1 MGSGNSKLTPEGETM
16 PARIRPVIHR
26 WFEEIKRRRNANM
39 SKKGLLKDAVEGEES
54 SGRPRSL
61 HDRESESTSS
71 LHKNTAPSKAALP
84 VVEEKSD
91 AAVVPRPSVSDKTN
105 KESKEHKH
113 DPEICGKRDVKGGRG
128 EEDEEEKENRVV
140 EKAVVV
146 EEVVAVHK
154 EDHHDQETT
163 EEEEEEDDELDT
175 YICPGSSPSF
185 RVYCVHSTDDDEEEE
200 EEEISKKGSRHKNS
214 PSTGDS
220 VESNFSEDQ
229 EITRTKK
236 IKGNKGRRLKRAI
249 RKSGPA
255 VKNLL
260 HVATCYHPA
269 CSGQDRAH
277 LLEEKAQ
284 AA

>member
-1 MGSGNSKLTPEGETM
+1 M
-16 PARIRPVIHR
+16 PARIRPVLHR
-26 WFEEIKRRRNANM
+26 WFEEIRRRRNANM

-54 SGRPRSL
+54 SGRPLSL

-71 LHKNTAPSKAALP
+71 LHESTVPSKAAMP

-91 AAVVPRPSVSDKTN
+91 AAVVLPRPSVSDKTY

-113 DPEICGKRDVKGGRG
+113 DPEICGKRDVKGGG
-128 EEDEEEKENRVV
+128 EEEDEEEKENKVV

-146 EEVVAVHK
+146 EEVVAAHE
-154 EDHHDQETT
+154 EDHHDQET
-163 EEEEEEDDELDT
+163 EEDEEEEDDEPDT
-175 YICPGSSPSF
+175 YICRGSPSF
-185 RVYCVHSTDDDEEEE
+185 RVYCVHSTDDEE

-220 VESNFSEDQ
+220 VESNSSEEQ
-229 EITRTKK
+229 EIRRTKK
-236 IKGNKGRRLKRAI
+236 NKGNKGRRLKRAI

>member
-16 PARIRPVIHR
+16 PARVRPVLHR
-26 WFEEIKRRRNANM
+26 WFEEIRRRRNANM

-54 SGRPRSL
+54 SGRPRYL
-61 HDRESESTSS
+61 RDTERESTSP
-71 LHKNTAPSKAALP
+71 LHETTASSKAAMP
-84 VVEEKSD
+84 TVEEKSD

-105 KESKEHKH
+105 KGSKEHKH
-113 DPEICGKRDVKGGRG
+113 GPKICGKRDVKGGG
-128 EEDEEEKENRVV
+128 EEKQENKVV

-146 EEVVAVHK
+146 EEVVAVHE

-163 EEEEEEDDELDT
+163 EEEEEEEEEDDEPGT
-175 YICPGSSPSF
+175 YICPGSPSF
-185 RVYCVHSTDDDEEEE
+185 RVYCVHSTDDEEEE
-200 EEEISKKGSRHKNS
+200 ESKKGSRHKNS

-229 EITRTKK
+229 EMTRTKK

-284 AA
+284 AG

>member
-1 MGSGNSKLTPEGETM
+1 M
-16 PARIRPVIHR
+16 PARVRPVLHR
-26 WFEEIKRRRNANM
+26 WFEEIRRRRNANM

-54 SGRPRSL
+54 SGRPRYL
-61 HDRESESTSS
+61 RDRESESTSP
-71 LHKNTAPSKAALP
+71 LRETTASSKAAMP
-84 VVEEKSD
+84 TVEEKSD

-113 DPEICGKRDVKGGRG
+113 DPKICGKRDVKGGG
-128 EEDEEEKENRVV
+128 EEEDEEEKKENKVV

-163 EEEEEEDDELDT
+163 EEEEEEEEDDELDT